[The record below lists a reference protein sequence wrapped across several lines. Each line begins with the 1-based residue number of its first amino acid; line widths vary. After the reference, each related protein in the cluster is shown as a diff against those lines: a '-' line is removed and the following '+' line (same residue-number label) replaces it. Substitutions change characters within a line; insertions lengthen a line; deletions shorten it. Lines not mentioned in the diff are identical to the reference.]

1 MASPSLI
8 RWGGLAALLAG
19 AFFIVE
25 ALAVPFI
32 GDVHWAF
39 HALDFPAHAFL
50 AVGLVGL
57 YLWQKRQ
64 ERFGWLGTIGVILI
78 VTASVL
84 IALGGLAIVIVDGVL
99 KAPEEALNEVVHPL
113 ELLVIIGA
121 VLFGMATMQMNVL
134 PSGGALLVIVGALG
148 FFGISFAGVGPEWL
162 ISVAVAVLGV
172 GWAWLGYALLLKIG
186 RSAQQPKRVR

>member
-1 MASPSLI
+1 VASSILI

-39 HALDFPAHAFL
+39 HMLDFPAHAFL

-64 ERFGWLGTIGVILI
+64 GRFGWLGTVGVSLI
-78 VTASVL
+78 VIASVL
-84 IALGGLAIVIVDGVL
+84 IALGGLAIVFIDGVL
-99 KAPEEALNEVVHPL
+99 KAPEEVLNDIVHPL

-121 VLFGMATMQMNVL
+121 VLFGMATMNANVL
-134 PSGGALLVIVGALG
+134 PSGGALLIIVGALG

-162 ISVAVAVLGV
+162 ISVAVMVLGA
-172 GWAWLGYALLLKIG
+172 GWAWLGYALWSESG
-186 RSAQQPKRVR
+186 ESAQQPMRVR

>member
-134 PSGGALLVIVGALG
+134 PSGGAQLIIVGALG

>member
-134 PSGGALLVIVGALG
+134 PSGGALLIIVGALG

>member
-134 PSGGALLVIVGALG
+134 PSGGALLIIVGALG

-172 GWAWLGYALLLKIG
+172 GWVWLGYALLLKIG